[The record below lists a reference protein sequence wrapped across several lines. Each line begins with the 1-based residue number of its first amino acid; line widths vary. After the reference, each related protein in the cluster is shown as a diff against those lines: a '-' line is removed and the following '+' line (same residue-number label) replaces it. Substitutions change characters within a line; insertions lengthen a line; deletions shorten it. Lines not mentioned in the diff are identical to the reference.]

1 MIEVSQNIIDVTVV
15 AEQDGISVELQPVLV
30 RDAGGGAGVGTLQEV
45 LDTGNTALAIPID
58 LTANNSDVV
67 LLKND
72 TVLGNNI
79 VGSIITTSTG
89 AWFKS
94 INNGNGGDTIYRH
107 GQIEFGGQNFIPETT
122 GIAYFNALNSQLFDA
137 STNNLGLANT
147 GFSGTRKGGTRHV
160 VSVAGTVDFGA
171 GNITFGVGDIVA
183 NDGTVWFKEV
193 DNNQGGVTPEVA
205 TYSATSTAITTLDCD
220 TFDSRYQI
228 LTANTDIQWTNTPAS
243 GESFVKNLEVVST
256 TTESLA
262 FSTATKV
269 IGSYDVGEINLITV
283 NFANYPTVGL
293 RITVLITQ

>member
-1 MIEVSQNIIDVTVV
+1 M
-15 AEQDGISVELQPVLV
+15 SVELTRTIREVDVTLTRDVNQVILQPILK
-30 RDAGGGAGVGTLQEV
+30 
-45 LDTGNTALAIPID
+45 
-58 LTANNSDVV
+58 DVV
-67 LLKND
+67 S
-72 TVLGNNI
+72 
-79 VGSIITTSTG
+79 GSG
-89 AWFKS
+89 
-94 INNGNGGDTIYRH
+94 
-107 GQIEFGGQNFIPETT
+107 
-122 GIAYFNALNSQLFDA
+122 
-137 STNNLGLANT
+137 
-147 GFSGTRKGGTRHV
+147 V
-160 VSVAGTVDFGA
+160 VVEVVAGTNV
-171 GNITFGVGDIVA
+171 T
-183 NDGTVWFKEV
+183 V
-193 DNNQGGVTPEVA
+193 DNTDPTKPIVSASGGGSVAEVA